1 MKKLLAILL
10 AFVMVLSMVA
20 CTAQPE
26 ATPSVKDDPAA
37 PSTSDKVEE
46 ATPAEPEEPEKV
58 KGGRVVISCATPTTR
73 AWYDVRGIMAVAMFG
88 FIYEPL
94 ARYDSDG
101 APEPFLAE
109 SITPDAEALT
119 WTIVLRDGITFS
131 DGSPC
136 DAEAV
141 AWNLDYY
148 KANGVLTSSFF
159 KFYDHAEV
167 VDEKTVVC
175 HFTEWDSLFDYSLC
189 RTVLIA
195 SKKAFDEHGAEWLAE
210 NPVGTGPFVEKE
222 FTADISWI
230 LDKNENYWQGEVLLD
245 GVDLMTYQQEL
256 VAATALNV
264 GDIDALLTETYSIVE
279 QLKGYDG
286 LTIKASDLP
295 SYYYTLC
302 FNMKEGDPF
311 ADPRVRKAVSHAID
325 VDAIIDTLT
334 FGYAVKTNQWAPE
347 SSPFYNKDTTGQEYD
362 IAKAKELL
370 AEAGYP
376 NGFKTILTSS
386 SATSATNTCQ
396 IIAEQLAQIGIEVEL
411 RPIEGAAFVNY
422 IGGWESGMFLHQM
435 GAEAGAASQYAST
448 FYQYEGFG
456 LGVNAFEIPDDLHAI
471 TTSITSALTPE
482 ERNAKT
488 QEVAEKVIDDLCMIK
503 VIFGSQAV
511 VCSSEKLQD
520 FHYGDVQNL
529 RGDVWET
536 WIAEK

>member
-10 AFVMVLSMVA
+10 VFVMALSMVA
-20 CTAQPE
+20 CTATPE
-26 ATPSVKDDPAA
+26 ATPSGTNEPSA
-37 PSTSDKVEE
+37 PSTSDE
-46 ATPAEPEEPEKV
+46 AVAPAVPSEPEKV
-58 KGGRVVISCATPTTR
+58 KGGRLTISCATPTTR

-94 ARYDSDG
+94 ARYGSDG
-101 APEPFLAE
+101 TPEPFLAE
-109 SITPDAEALT
+109 SITPDSEALT

-167 VDEKTVVC
+167 IDGKTVVC

-195 SKKAFDEHGAEWLAE
+195 SEKAFDENGAEWLVE
-210 NPVGTGPFVEKE
+210 NPVGTGPFVQRE
-222 FTADISWI
+222 FNADVSWL
-230 LDKNENYWQGEVLLD
+230 LDRNDNYWQGEVLLD

-256 VAATALNV
+256 VAATSLNV
-264 GDIDALLTETYSIVE
+264 GEIDALLTETYSMVE
-279 QLKGYDG
+279 QLKGYEG
-286 LTIKASDLP
+286 LNMKPADLP

-302 FNMKEGDPF
+302 FNMKDGDPF
-311 ADPRVRKAVSHAID
+311 ADPLVRKAISHAID

-347 SSPFYNKDTTGQEYD
+347 GSPFYNPDAVGQEYD

-370 AEAGYP
+370 AEAGYAD
-376 NGFKTILTSS
+376 GFDTMITCG
-386 SATSATNTCQ
+386 SATTAVNTCQ
-396 IIAEQLAQIGIEVEL
+396 IIAEQLAQIGVNVEI
-411 RPIEGAAFVNY
+411 RQIEGAAFVNY
-422 IGGWESGMFLHQM
+422 IGGWEQGMFLHQM

-456 LGVNAFEIPDDLHAI
+456 LGVNAFVIPDEMHAV
-471 TTSITSALTPE
+471 TTSITSALTEE
-482 ERNAKT
+482 ERNART
-488 QEVAEKVIDDLCMIK
+488 QEVAELVIDEYCMMK
-503 VIFGSQAV
+503 VIFGSQAI
-511 VCSSEKLQD
+511 VCSRDAVKD

-529 RGDVWET
+529 RGDVWEA
-536 WIAEK
+536 WIAE